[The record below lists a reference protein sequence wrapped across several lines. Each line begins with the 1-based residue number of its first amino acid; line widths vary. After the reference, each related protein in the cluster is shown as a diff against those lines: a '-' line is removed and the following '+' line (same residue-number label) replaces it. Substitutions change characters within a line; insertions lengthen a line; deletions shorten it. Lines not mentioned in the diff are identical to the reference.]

1 MLDNKMVKL
10 YLKKGIVNRMTATDE
25 TYLWRE
31 KIEEKLKRDQD
42 LLTFVSDSLKR
53 SDQLTKGMVSILSSL
68 EGRLEHL
75 ENSVIPMHDST
86 QNLLQLKGTT
96 QKTLFYLDE
105 AISHYQAVR
114 DTDKVIIQR
123 PTGRLSDYLACVH
136 RLKKAEQYF
145 QQEDPDGP
153 ELNMLRGRLESAK
166 SQLES
171 EFQVLLGRYSKPV
184 QTVRIL
190 DVLDKKSLNGSA
202 GGVEEVQ
209 LIPQTRLQDIISI
222 STWLIGEYAALTAK
236 RRVSASKFKTRSLE
250 RNPSHH
256 SLGKL
261 EPSSFF
267 TNKSYCSK
275 LKTQSLGRKPS
286 IENKPSMDSL
296 GKLKANSLFTKMIG
310 LKSFGNFKRQSLDR
324 KPSLDKNPSL
334 DSLGKLESSSSFTKV
349 STTKPCSRLNIPDI
363 RQPSLEFIP
372 FLPRD
377 STSHTFPSCKP
388 KPPASTSYILPYFRP
403 KPSSAFDLK
412 AHYAMVRSNLLDCS
426 MKGLKDHKSRNLL
439 CPVLQSR
446 RLDSAV
452 KKNKNRKK
460 ILHLQSGRDSI
471 LHIEIETYMACIT
484 AFLSLAKSEYTMVS
498 KVFPLNC
505 SNTFETLI
513 QVALNQLIQNGEN
526 IVSSVRRAC
535 SRHDYTALVA
545 MLPVL
550 GRLLEE
556 DKEFNTLLKCTTSGT
571 LAKFSKLVTSM
582 KTLAAR
588 ALADFSAHVKSNP
601 DRESMSK
608 DGTVHEFN
616 SNTILFLQQL
626 LSFADAV
633 RSILYPH
640 DVDSDTVTMEVSS
653 SVQVD
658 VQHDTDADESE
669 EQPSDSQESKGNDN
683 QRALSPYVC
692 KVLEHLQYNLQS
704 KAKVYEDHALGA
716 IFLLNNYNY
725 ILKSMK
731 KSSLFEV
738 VKTSGRDPEV
748 EYGELIEQQKQV
760 YQHSWLKVTE
770 CLTEKNLPTFKP
782 GDKLKEKDCQV
793 IKDKFKS
800 FNEGLEEL
808 CKAQKAWAIPDRE
821 QRQAICQ
828 AQREMVSKAYTAFLL
843 RGVLAYHRAYYWRL
857 LLNSESTPIP

>member
-1 MLDNKMVKL
+1 
-10 YLKKGIVNRMTATDE
+10 
-25 TYLWRE
+25 
-31 KIEEKLKRDQD
+31 
-42 LLTFVSDSLKR
+42 
-53 SDQLTKGMVSILSSL
+53 
-68 EGRLEHL
+68 
-75 ENSVIPMHDST
+75 
-86 QNLLQLKGTT
+86 
-96 QKTLFYLDE
+96 
-105 AISHYQAVR
+105 
-114 DTDKVIIQR
+114 
-123 PTGRLSDYLACVH
+123 
-136 RLKKAEQYF
+136 
-145 QQEDPDGP
+145 
-153 ELNMLRGRLESAK
+153 
-166 SQLES
+166 
-171 EFQVLLGRYSKPV
+171 
-184 QTVRIL
+184 
-190 DVLDKKSLNGSA
+190 
-202 GGVEEVQ
+202 
-209 LIPQTRLQDIISI
+209 
-222 STWLIGEYAALTAK
+222 
-236 RRVSASKFKTRSLE
+236 
-250 RNPSHH
+250 
-256 SLGKL
+256 
-261 EPSSFF
+261 
-267 TNKSYCSK
+267 
-275 LKTQSLGRKPS
+275 
-286 IENKPSMDSL
+286 MDSL
-296 GKLKANSLFTKMIG
+296 GKLKANSLFTKMLG
-310 LKSFGNFKRQSLDR
+310 LKSIGKFKTQSLDR
-324 KPSLDKNPSL
+324 KPSLDKNSSL

-349 STTKPCSRLNIPDI
+349 STSKPCSRLNIPDI
-363 RQPSLEFIP
+363 RQPSLESIP

-388 KPPASTSYILPYFRP
+388 NPPASTSYILPYFRP
-403 KPSSAFDLK
+403 KPSPVFDPK
-412 AHYAMVRSNLLDCS
+412 AHYAKVRSNQLDCS

-439 CPVLQSR
+439 CPVLQSKR
-446 RLDSAV
+446 VDSAV
-452 KKNKNRKK
+452 KKNKKT
-460 ILHLQSGRDSI
+460 GRDSI
-471 LHIEIETYMACIT
+471 LDIEIETYMACIT

-535 SRHDYTALVA
+535 SHHDYTALVA

-571 LAKFSKLVTSM
+571 LAKLSKLITSM
-582 KTLAAR
+582 KTLAVR
-588 ALADFSAHVKSNP
+588 ALKDFSAQVKSNP

-658 VQHDTDADESE
+658 IQHDTDADESE

-748 EYGELIEQQKQV
+748 EYGELIEQQKRA

-770 CLTEKNLPTFKP
+770 CLTENNLPTFKP

-808 CKAQKAWAIPDRE
+808 YKAQKAWAIPDRE

-843 RGVLAYHRAYYWRL
+843 RCDHADFSKHPERYHKYSPAQVEEMIVRL
-857 LLNSESTPIP
+857 FDISA

>member
-1 MLDNKMVKL
+1 
-10 YLKKGIVNRMTATDE
+10 MTARDE
-25 TYLWRE
+25 PYLWRE

-53 SDQLTKGMVSILSSL
+53 SEQLTKGMVSLLSSL

-86 QNLLQLKGTT
+86 QNLLQLKGTM
-96 QKTLFYLDE
+96 QKTLFYLDD

-114 DTDKVIIQR
+114 DTDKVIIQG

-136 RLKKAEQYF
+136 RLKKAEAYF

-184 QTVRIL
+184 QTVKIL
-190 DVLDKKSLNGSA
+190 DVLAKKSLNGSA

-222 STWLIGEYAALTAK
+222 STWLIGEDAALTAK

-267 TNKSYCSK
+267 TKKSYCSK

-296 GKLKANSLFTKMIG
+296 GKLKANSLFTKMLG
-310 LKSFGNFKRQSLDR
+310 LKSFGKFKTQSLDR

-349 STTKPCSRLNIPDI
+349 STSKPCSRLNIPDI
-363 RQPSLEFIP
+363 RQPSLESIP

-388 KPPASTSYILPYFRP
+388 NPPASTSYILPYFRP
-403 KPSSAFDLK
+403 KPSPVFDPK
-412 AHYAMVRSNLLDCS
+412 AHYAKVRSNQLDCS

-439 CPVLQSR
+439 CPVLQSKR
-446 RLDSAV
+446 VDSAV
-452 KKNKNRKK
+452 KKNKKT
-460 ILHLQSGRDSI
+460 GRDSI
-471 LHIEIETYMACIT
+471 LDIEIETYMACIT

-535 SRHDYTALVA
+535 SHHDYTALVA

-556 DKEFNTLLKCTTSGT
+556 DKEFNTLLK
-571 LAKFSKLVTSM
+571 
-582 KTLAAR
+582 
-588 ALADFSAHVKSNP
+588 
-601 DRESMSK
+601 
-608 DGTVHEFN
+608 
-616 SNTILFLQQL
+616 TILFLQQL

-658 VQHDTDADESE
+658 IQHDTDADESE

-748 EYGELIEQQKQV
+748 EYGELIEQQKRA

-770 CLTEKNLPTFKP
+770 CLTENNLPNFKP
-782 GDKLKEKDCQV
+782 GDKLKEKDCQL

-808 CKAQKAWAIPDRE
+808 YKAQKAWAIPDRE

-843 RGVLAYHRAYYWRL
+843 RCDHADFSKHPERYHKYSPAQVEEMIF
-857 LLNSESTPIP
+857 SVTD

>member
-1 MLDNKMVKL
+1 MA
-10 YLKKGIVNRMTATDE
+10 ATDE
-25 TYLWRE
+25 TYLRRE

-96 QKTLFYLDE
+96 QKTLFYLDD

-114 DTDKVIIQR
+114 DTDKVIIQG

-136 RLKKAEQYF
+136 RLKKAEEYF

-209 LIPQTRLQDIISI
+209 LIPQSRLQDIISI
-222 STWLIGEYAALTAK
+222 STWLIGEDAALTAK

-286 IENKPSMDSL
+286 IEIKPSMDSL

-310 LKSFGNFKRQSLDR
+310 LNSFGKFKTQSLDR

-349 STTKPCSRLNIPDI
+349 STSKPCSRRNIPDI
-363 RQPSLEFIP
+363 RQPSLESIP

-412 AHYAMVRSNLLDCS
+412 AHYAMVRSNQLDCS

-439 CPVLQSR
+439 YPVLQSR
-446 RLDSAV
+446 RVDSAV
-452 KKNKNRKK
+452 KKNKKT
-460 ILHLQSGRDSI
+460 GRDSI

-505 SNTFETLI
+505 SNTFEALI
-513 QVALNQLIQNGEN
+513 QVALNQLILNGEN

-550 GRLLEE
+550 VRLLEE

-571 LAKFSKLVTSM
+571 LAKLSKLVTSM

-588 ALADFSAHVKSNP
+588 ALKDFSAHVKSNP
-601 DRESMSK
+601 DRESMPK

-616 SNTILFLQQL
+616 SNTILFLEQL

-808 CKAQKAWAIPDRE
+808 YKAQKAWAIPDRE

-843 RGVLAYHRAYYWRL
+843 RGVNHDFSKHPERYHKYSPAQVEEMIERL
-857 LLNSESTPIP
+857 FDISA

>member
-1 MLDNKMVKL
+1 
-10 YLKKGIVNRMTATDE
+10 MTARDE
-25 TYLWRE
+25 PYLWRE

-53 SDQLTKGMVSILSSL
+53 SEQLTKGMVSLLSSL

-86 QNLLQLKGTT
+86 QNLLQLKGTM
-96 QKTLFYLDE
+96 QKTLFYLDD

-114 DTDKVIIQR
+114 DTDKVIIQG

-136 RLKKAEQYF
+136 RLKKAEAYF

-184 QTVRIL
+184 QTVKIL
-190 DVLDKKSLNGSA
+190 DVLAKKSLNGSA

-222 STWLIGEYAALTAK
+222 STWLIGEDAALTAK

-267 TNKSYCSK
+267 TKKSYCSK

-296 GKLKANSLFTKMIG
+296 GKLKANSLFTKMLG
-310 LKSFGNFKRQSLDR
+310 LKSFGKFKTQSLDR

-349 STTKPCSRLNIPDI
+349 STSKPCSRLNIPDI
-363 RQPSLEFIP
+363 RQPSLESIP

-388 KPPASTSYILPYFRP
+388 NPPASTSYILPYFRP
-403 KPSSAFDLK
+403 KPSPVFDPK
-412 AHYAMVRSNLLDCS
+412 AHYAKVRSNQLDCS

-439 CPVLQSR
+439 CPVLQSKR
-446 RLDSAV
+446 VDSAV
-452 KKNKNRKK
+452 KKNKKT
-460 ILHLQSGRDSI
+460 GRDSI
-471 LHIEIETYMACIT
+471 LDIEIETYMACIT

-535 SRHDYTALVA
+535 SHHDYTALVA

-571 LAKFSKLVTSM
+571 LAKLSKLITSM
-582 KTLAAR
+582 KTLAVR
-588 ALADFSAHVKSNP
+588 ALKDFSAQVKSNP

-658 VQHDTDADESE
+658 IQHDTDADESE

-731 KSSLFEV
+731 N
-738 VKTSGRDPEV
+738 
-748 EYGELIEQQKQV
+748 
-760 YQHSWLKVTE
+760 WLKVTE
-770 CLTEKNLPTFKP
+770 CLTENNLPNFKP
-782 GDKLKEKDCQV
+782 GDKLKEKDCQL

-808 CKAQKAWAIPDRE
+808 YKAQKAWAIPDRE

-843 RGVLAYHRAYYWRL
+843 RCDHADFSKHPERYHKYSPAQVEEMIF
-857 LLNSESTPIP
+857 SVTD

>member
-1 MLDNKMVKL
+1 
-10 YLKKGIVNRMTATDE
+10 MTAIEE

-31 KIEEKLKRDQD
+31 KIEEKLKQDQD

-53 SDQLTKGMVSILSSL
+53 SDQLTKGVVSILSSF

-86 QNLLQLKGTT
+86 QNLLQLKGTM
-96 QKTLFYLDE
+96 QKTLFYLDD

-114 DTDKVIIQR
+114 DTDKVIIQG

-136 RLKKAEQYF
+136 RLKKAEEYF

-184 QTVRIL
+184 QTVKIL
-190 DVLDKKSLNGSA
+190 DVLAKKSLNGSA

-222 STWLIGEYAALTAK
+222 STWLIGEDAALTAK
-236 RRVSASKFKTRSLE
+236 RRVSARKFKTQSLD
-250 RNPSHH
+250 RNPSYH

-261 EPSSFF
+261 EPSNLF
-267 TNKSYCSK
+267 TKKSYCSK

-286 IENKPSMDSL
+286 LENKPSTDSL
-296 GKLKANSLFTKMIG
+296 VKLKANSLFTKMLG
-310 LKSFGNFKRQSLDR
+310 LKSFGQFKTQSLDR

-334 DSLGKLESSSSFTKV
+334 DSLGKLESRSSFTKV
-349 STTKPCSRLNIPDI
+349 STSKPCSRLKIPDI
-363 RQPSLEFIP
+363 RHPSLESIP
-372 FLPRD
+372 FLSRD
-377 STSHTFPSCKP
+377 STSHTFPSFKP

-412 AHYAMVRSNLLDCS
+412 AHYAKVRSNQLDCS

-439 CPVLQSR
+439 CPVLQSKR
-446 RLDSAV
+446 VDSVV
-452 KKNKNRKK
+452 KKNKKT
-460 ILHLQSGRDSI
+460 GRDSI
-471 LHIEIETYMACIT
+471 LDIDIETYMACIT
-484 AFLSLAKSEYTMVS
+484 GFLSLAKSEYTMVS

-513 QVALNQLIQNGEN
+513 QVALNQLIHSGEN

-550 GRLLEE
+550 GRFLEE
-556 DKEFNTLLKCTTSGT
+556 DKEFNTLLKCTTSVT
-571 LAKFSKLVTSM
+571 LAKLSKLVTSM

-588 ALADFSAHVKSNP
+588 ALKDFSAHVKSNP

-633 RSILYPH
+633 QSILYPH

-658 VQHDTDADESE
+658 VQHDTDAAESE
-669 EQPSDSQESKGNDN
+669 EQPSDCQESKGNDS

-704 KAKVYEDHALGA
+704 KAKVYEDHALRA

-731 KSSLFEV
+731 N
-738 VKTSGRDPEV
+738 
-748 EYGELIEQQKQV
+748 
-760 YQHSWLKVTE
+760 WLKVTE

-782 GDKLKEKDCQV
+782 GDKLKEKDCHV

-808 CKAQKAWAIPDRE
+808 YKAQKAWAIPDRE

-843 RGVLAYHRAYYWRL
+843 RCDNADFSKHPERYHKYSPAQVEEMIVRL
-857 LLNSESTPIP
+857 FDISA

>member
-1 MLDNKMVKL
+1 
-10 YLKKGIVNRMTATDE
+10 MTARDE

-53 SDQLTKGMVSILSSL
+53 SEQLTKGMVSILSSL

-86 QNLLQLKGTT
+86 QNLLQLKGTM
-96 QKTLFYLDE
+96 QKTLFYLDD

-114 DTDKVIIQR
+114 DTDKVIIQG

-136 RLKKAEQYF
+136 RLKKAEAYF

-153 ELNMLRGRLESAK
+153 ELNMLRGRLEGAK

-184 QTVRIL
+184 QTVKIL
-190 DVLDKKSLNGSA
+190 DVLAKKSLNGSA

-222 STWLIGEYAALTAK
+222 STWLIGEDAALTAK

-267 TNKSYCSK
+267 TKKSYCSK

-286 IENKPSMDSL
+286 IENKSSMDSL
-296 GKLKANSLFTKMIG
+296 GKLKANSLFTKMLG
-310 LKSFGNFKRQSLDR
+310 LKSIGKFKTQSLDR
-324 KPSLDKNPSL
+324 KPSLDKNSSL

-349 STTKPCSRLNIPDI
+349 STSKPCSRLNIPDI
-363 RQPSLEFIP
+363 RQPSLESIP

-388 KPPASTSYILPYFRP
+388 NPPASTSYILPYFRP
-403 KPSSAFDLK
+403 KPSPVFDPK
-412 AHYAMVRSNLLDCS
+412 AHYAKVRSNQLDCS

-439 CPVLQSR
+439 CPVLQSKR
-446 RLDSAV
+446 VDSAV
-452 KKNKNRKK
+452 KKNKKT
-460 ILHLQSGRDSI
+460 GRDSI
-471 LHIEIETYMACIT
+471 LDIEIETYMACIT

-535 SRHDYTALVA
+535 SHHDYTALVA

-571 LAKFSKLVTSM
+571 LAKLSKLITSM
-582 KTLAAR
+582 KTLAVR
-588 ALADFSAHVKSNP
+588 ALKDFSAQVKSNP

-658 VQHDTDADESE
+658 IQHDT
-669 EQPSDSQESKGNDN
+669 G
-683 QRALSPYVC
+683 

-748 EYGELIEQQKQV
+748 EYGELIEQQKRA

-770 CLTEKNLPTFKP
+770 CLTENNLPTFKP

-808 CKAQKAWAIPDRE
+808 YKAQKAWAIPDRE

-843 RGVLAYHRAYYWRL
+843 RCDHADFSKHPERYHKYSPAQVEEMIVRL
-857 LLNSESTPIP
+857 FDISA

>member
-1 MLDNKMVKL
+1 
-10 YLKKGIVNRMTATDE
+10 MTAKDE

-75 ENSVIPMHDST
+75 ENSVIPMHNST

-96 QKTLFYLDE
+96 QKTLFYLDD

-114 DTDKVIIQR
+114 DTDKVIIQG

-136 RLKKAEQYF
+136 RLKKAEEYF

-222 STWLIGEYAALTAK
+222 STWLIGEDAALTAK

-256 SLGKL
+256 SQGKL

-310 LKSFGNFKRQSLDR
+310 LKSFGKFKTLSLDR
-324 KPSLDKNPSL
+324 KPSLDKNSSL

-349 STTKPCSRLNIPDI
+349 STSKPYSRLNIPDI
-363 RQPSLEFIP
+363 RQPSLESIP

-412 AHYAMVRSNLLDCS
+412 AHYAMVRSNQLDCS

-446 RLDSAV
+446 RVDSAV
-452 KKNKNRKK
+452 KKNKKT
-460 ILHLQSGRDSI
+460 GRDSI

-556 DKEFNTLLKCTTSGT
+556 DKEFNMLLKCTTSGT

-588 ALADFSAHVKSNP
+588 ALTDFSAHVKNNP

-669 EQPSDSQESKGNDN
+669 EQPSDSQESKGNDD

-725 ILKSMK
+725 ILKSIK
-731 KSSLFEV
+731 N
-738 VKTSGRDPEV
+738 
-748 EYGELIEQQKQV
+748 
-760 YQHSWLKVTE
+760 WLKVTE

-808 CKAQKAWAIPDRE
+808 YKAQKAWAIPDRE

-828 AQREMVSKAYTAFLL
+828 AQREMVSKAYIAFLL
-843 RGVLAYHRAYYWRL
+843 RCDHDFSKHPERYHKYSPAQVEEMIERL
-857 LLNSESTPIP
+857 FDISA

>member
-1 MLDNKMVKL
+1 
-10 YLKKGIVNRMTATDE
+10 
-25 TYLWRE
+25 
-31 KIEEKLKRDQD
+31 
-42 LLTFVSDSLKR
+42 
-53 SDQLTKGMVSILSSL
+53 MVSILSSL

-75 ENSVIPMHDST
+75 ENSVIPMHNST

-96 QKTLFYLDE
+96 QKTLFYLDD

-114 DTDKVIIQR
+114 DTDKVIIQG

-136 RLKKAEQYF
+136 RLKKAEEYF

-222 STWLIGEYAALTAK
+222 STWLIGEDAALTAK

-256 SLGKL
+256 SQGKL

-310 LKSFGNFKRQSLDR
+310 LKSFGKFKTLSLDR
-324 KPSLDKNPSL
+324 KPSLDKNSSL

-349 STTKPCSRLNIPDI
+349 STSKPYSRLNIPDI
-363 RQPSLEFIP
+363 RQPSLESIP

-412 AHYAMVRSNLLDCS
+412 AHYAMVRSNQLDCS

-446 RLDSAV
+446 RVDSAV
-452 KKNKNRKK
+452 KKNKKT
-460 ILHLQSGRDSI
+460 GRDSI

-556 DKEFNTLLKCTTSGT
+556 DKEFNMLLKCTTSGT

-588 ALADFSAHVKSNP
+588 ALTDFSAHVKNNP

-658 VQHDTDADESE
+658 VQHDT
-669 EQPSDSQESKGNDN
+669 G
-683 QRALSPYVC
+683 

-725 ILKSMK
+725 ILKSIK

-808 CKAQKAWAIPDRE
+808 YKAQKAWAIPDRE

-828 AQREMVSKAYTAFLL
+828 AQREMVSKAYIAFLL
-843 RGVLAYHRAYYWRL
+843 RCDHDFSKHPERYHKYSPAQVEEMIERL
-857 LLNSESTPIP
+857 FDISA

>member
-96 QKTLFYLDE
+96 QKTLFYLDD

-114 DTDKVIIQR
+114 DTDKVIIQ
-123 PTGRLSDYLACVH
+123 G
-136 RLKKAEQYF
+136 
-145 QQEDPDGP
+145 
-153 ELNMLRGRLESAK
+153 
-166 SQLES
+166 
-171 EFQVLLGRYSKPV
+171 
-184 QTVRIL
+184 
-190 DVLDKKSLNGSA
+190 
-202 GGVEEVQ
+202 
-209 LIPQTRLQDIISI
+209 
-222 STWLIGEYAALTAK
+222 
-236 RRVSASKFKTRSLE
+236 
-250 RNPSHH
+250 NPSHH

-334 DSLGKLESSSSFTKV
+334 DSLGKLESSSSFTK
-349 STTKPCSRLNIPDI
+349 RLH
-363 RQPSLEFIP
+363 
-372 FLPRD
+372 LPYLPILQ
-377 STSHTFPSCKP
+377 TQA
-388 KPPASTSYILPYFRP
+388 PASTSYILPYFRP
-403 KPSSAFDLK
+403 KPRGSAFDLK
-412 AHYAMVRSNLLDCS
+412 AHYAMVRSNQLDCS

-452 KKNKNRKK
+452 KKNKKT
-460 ILHLQSGRDSI
+460 GRDSI

-843 RGVLAYHRAYYWRL
+843 RCDHEFSKHPERYHKYSPAQVEEMIERL
-857 LLNSESTPIP
+857 FDISA

>member
-1 MLDNKMVKL
+1 
-10 YLKKGIVNRMTATDE
+10 MTATDE

-68 EGRLEHL
+68 ECRLEHL
-75 ENSVIPMHDST
+75 ENSVIPMHDNT

-96 QKTLFYLDE
+96 QKTLFYLDD

-114 DTDKVIIQR
+114 DTDKVIIQG
-123 PTGRLSDYLACVH
+123 PTGRLPDYLACVH
-136 RLKKAEQYF
+136 RLKKAEEYF

-222 STWLIGEYAALTAK
+222 STWLIGEDAVLTAK

-296 GKLKANSLFTKMIG
+296 GKPKANSLFTKMIG
-310 LKSFGNFKRQSLDR
+310 LKSFGNFKTQYLDR
-324 KPSLDKNPSL
+324 KPSL

-349 STTKPCSRLNIPDI
+349 STSKPCSRLNIPDI

-412 AHYAMVRSNLLDCS
+412 AHYAMVRSNQLDCS

-446 RLDSAV
+446 RVDSAV
-452 KKNKNRKK
+452 KKNKKT
-460 ILHLQSGRDSI
+460 GRDSI
-471 LHIEIETYMACIT
+471 LHIEIETYLACIT

-550 GRLLEE
+550 GRFLEE
-556 DKEFNTLLKCTTSGT
+556 DKEFNTLL
-571 LAKFSKLVTSM
+571 
-582 KTLAAR
+582 
-588 ALADFSAHVKSNP
+588 KSNP

-725 ILKSMK
+725 ILKTMK

-748 EYGELIEQQKQV
+748 EYGELIEQQKQG

-843 RGVLAYHRAYYWRL
+843 RCDHDFSKHPERYHKYSPAQVEEMIERL
-857 LLNSESTPIP
+857 FDISA

>member
-1 MLDNKMVKL
+1 
-10 YLKKGIVNRMTATDE
+10 MTAKDE

-75 ENSVIPMHDST
+75 ENSVIPMHNST

-96 QKTLFYLDE
+96 QKTLFYLDD

-114 DTDKVIIQR
+114 DTDKVIIQG

-136 RLKKAEQYF
+136 RLKKAEEYF

-222 STWLIGEYAALTAK
+222 STWLIGEDAALTAK

-256 SLGKL
+256 SQGKL

-310 LKSFGNFKRQSLDR
+310 LKSFGKFKTLSLDR
-324 KPSLDKNPSL
+324 KPSLDKNSSL

-349 STTKPCSRLNIPDI
+349 STSKPYSRLNIPDI
-363 RQPSLEFIP
+363 RQPSLESIP

-412 AHYAMVRSNLLDCS
+412 AHYAMVRSNQLDCS

-446 RLDSAV
+446 RVDSAV
-452 KKNKNRKK
+452 KKNKKT
-460 ILHLQSGRDSI
+460 GRDSI

-556 DKEFNTLLKCTTSGT
+556 DKEFNMLLKCTTSGT

-588 ALADFSAHVKSNP
+588 ALTDFSAHVKNNP

-669 EQPSDSQESKGNDN
+669 EQPSDSQESKGNDD

-725 ILKSMK
+725 ILKSIK
-731 KSSLFEV
+731 N
-738 VKTSGRDPEV
+738 
-748 EYGELIEQQKQV
+748 
-760 YQHSWLKVTE
+760 WLKVTE

-808 CKAQKAWAIPDRE
+808 YKAQKAWAIPDRE

-828 AQREMVSKAYTAFLL
+828 AQREMVSKAYIAFLL
-843 RGVLAYHRAYYWRL
+843 RGVMAYHRAYYWRL

>member
-1 MLDNKMVKL
+1 
-10 YLKKGIVNRMTATDE
+10 MTAKDE

-75 ENSVIPMHDST
+75 ENSVIPMHNST

-96 QKTLFYLDE
+96 QKTLFYLDD

-114 DTDKVIIQR
+114 DTDKVIIQG

-136 RLKKAEQYF
+136 RLKKAEEYF

-222 STWLIGEYAALTAK
+222 STWLIGEDAALTAK

-256 SLGKL
+256 SQGKL

-310 LKSFGNFKRQSLDR
+310 LKSFGKFKTLSLDR
-324 KPSLDKNPSL
+324 KPSLDKNSSL

-349 STTKPCSRLNIPDI
+349 STSKPYSRLNIPDI
-363 RQPSLEFIP
+363 RQPSLESIP

-412 AHYAMVRSNLLDCS
+412 AHYAMVRSNQLDCS

-446 RLDSAV
+446 RVDSAV
-452 KKNKNRKK
+452 KKNKKT
-460 ILHLQSGRDSI
+460 GRDSI

-556 DKEFNTLLKCTTSGT
+556 DKEFNMLLKCTTSGT

-588 ALADFSAHVKSNP
+588 ALTDFSAHVKNNP

-669 EQPSDSQESKGNDN
+669 EQPSDSQESKGNDD

-725 ILKSMK
+725 ILKSIK
-731 KSSLFEV
+731 N
-738 VKTSGRDPEV
+738 
-748 EYGELIEQQKQV
+748 
-760 YQHSWLKVTE
+760 WLKVTE

-782 GDKLKEKDCQV
+782 GDKLKEKDCQ
-793 IKDKFKS
+793 S

-808 CKAQKAWAIPDRE
+808 YKAQKAWAIPDRE

-828 AQREMVSKAYTAFLL
+828 AQREMVSKAYIAFLL
-843 RGVLAYHRAYYWRL
+843 RCDHDFSKHPERYHKYSPAQVEEMIERL
-857 LLNSESTPIP
+857 FDISA

>member
-1 MLDNKMVKL
+1 
-10 YLKKGIVNRMTATDE
+10 MTARDE
-25 TYLWRE
+25 PYLWRE

-53 SDQLTKGMVSILSSL
+53 SEQLTKGMVSLLSSL

-86 QNLLQLKGTT
+86 QNLLQLKGTM
-96 QKTLFYLDE
+96 QKTLFYLDD

-114 DTDKVIIQR
+114 DTDKVIIQG

-136 RLKKAEQYF
+136 RLKKAEAYF

-184 QTVRIL
+184 QTVKIL
-190 DVLDKKSLNGSA
+190 DVLAKKSLNGSA

-222 STWLIGEYAALTAK
+222 STWLIGEDAALTAK

-267 TNKSYCSK
+267 TKKSYCSK

-296 GKLKANSLFTKMIG
+296 GKLKANSLFTKMLG
-310 LKSFGNFKRQSLDR
+310 LKSFGKFKTQSLDR

-349 STTKPCSRLNIPDI
+349 STSKPCSRLNIPDI
-363 RQPSLEFIP
+363 RQPSLESIP

-388 KPPASTSYILPYFRP
+388 NPPASTSYILPYFRP
-403 KPSSAFDLK
+403 KPSPVFDPK
-412 AHYAMVRSNLLDCS
+412 AHYAKVRSNQLDCS

-439 CPVLQSR
+439 CPVLQSKR
-446 RLDSAV
+446 VDSAV
-452 KKNKNRKK
+452 KKNKKT
-460 ILHLQSGRDSI
+460 GRDSI
-471 LHIEIETYMACIT
+471 LDIEIETYMACIT

-535 SRHDYTALVA
+535 SHHDYTALVA

-556 DKEFNTLLKCTTSGT
+556 DKEFNTLL
-571 LAKFSKLVTSM
+571 
-582 KTLAAR
+582 
-588 ALADFSAHVKSNP
+588 KSNP

-658 VQHDTDADESE
+658 IQHDTDADESE

-748 EYGELIEQQKQV
+748 EYGELIEQQKRA

-770 CLTEKNLPTFKP
+770 CLTENNLPNFKP
-782 GDKLKEKDCQV
+782 GDKLKEKDCQL

-808 CKAQKAWAIPDRE
+808 YKAQKAWAIPDRE

-843 RGVLAYHRAYYWRL
+843 RCDHADFSKHPERYHKYSPAQVEEMIF
-857 LLNSESTPIP
+857 SVTD

>member
-1 MLDNKMVKL
+1 
-10 YLKKGIVNRMTATDE
+10 MTARDE
-25 TYLWRE
+25 PYLWRE

-53 SDQLTKGMVSILSSL
+53 SEQLTKGMVSLLSSL

-86 QNLLQLKGTT
+86 QNLLQLKGTM
-96 QKTLFYLDE
+96 QKTLFYLDD

-114 DTDKVIIQR
+114 DTDKVIIQG

-136 RLKKAEQYF
+136 RLKKAEAYF

-184 QTVRIL
+184 QTVKIL
-190 DVLDKKSLNGSA
+190 DVLAKKSLNGSA

-222 STWLIGEYAALTAK
+222 STWLIGEDAALTAK

-267 TNKSYCSK
+267 TKKSYCSK

-296 GKLKANSLFTKMIG
+296 GKLKANSLFTKMLG
-310 LKSFGNFKRQSLDR
+310 LKSFGKFKTQSLDR

-349 STTKPCSRLNIPDI
+349 STSKPCSRLNIPDI
-363 RQPSLEFIP
+363 RQPSLESIP

-388 KPPASTSYILPYFRP
+388 NPPASTSYILPYFRP
-403 KPSSAFDLK
+403 KPSPVFDPK
-412 AHYAMVRSNLLDCS
+412 AHYAKVRSNQLDCS

-439 CPVLQSR
+439 CPVLQSKR
-446 RLDSAV
+446 VDSAV
-452 KKNKNRKK
+452 KKNKKT
-460 ILHLQSGRDSI
+460 GRDSI
-471 LHIEIETYMACIT
+471 LDIEIETYMACIT

-535 SRHDYTALVA
+535 SHHDYTALVA

-571 LAKFSKLVTSM
+571 LAKLSKLITSM
-582 KTLAAR
+582 KTLAVR
-588 ALADFSAHVKSNP
+588 ALKDFSAQVKSNP

-658 VQHDTDADESE
+658 IQHDT
-669 EQPSDSQESKGNDN
+669 G
-683 QRALSPYVC
+683 

-748 EYGELIEQQKQV
+748 EYGELIEQQKRA

-770 CLTEKNLPTFKP
+770 CLTENNLPNFKP
-782 GDKLKEKDCQV
+782 GDKLKEKDCQL

-808 CKAQKAWAIPDRE
+808 YKAQKAWAIPDRE

-843 RGVLAYHRAYYWRL
+843 RCDHADFSKHPERYHKYSPAQVEEMIF
-857 LLNSESTPIP
+857 SVTD

>member
-1 MLDNKMVKL
+1 
-10 YLKKGIVNRMTATDE
+10 MTATEE
-25 TYLWRE
+25 TSLWRG
-31 KIEEKLKRDQD
+31 KLEEKLKQDQD

-53 SDQLTKGMVSILSSL
+53 SDQLTKGMVSILSSF

-86 QNLLQLKGTT
+86 QNLLQLKGTM
-96 QKTLFYLDE
+96 QKTLFYLDD

-114 DTDKVIIQR
+114 DTDKVIIQG
-123 PTGRLSDYLACVH
+123 PAGRLSDYLACVH
-136 RLKKAEQYF
+136 RLKKAEEYF

-171 EFQVLLGRYSKPV
+171 EFQVLLGLYSKPV
-184 QTVRIL
+184 QTVKIL
-190 DVLDKKSLNGSA
+190 DVLAKKSLNGSA
-202 GGVEEVQ
+202 GGVEEVE

-222 STWLIGEYAALTAK
+222 STWLIGEDAALTAK
-236 RRVSASKFKTRSLE
+236 RRVSASKYKTQSLE

-267 TNKSYCSK
+267 TKKSYCSK

-286 IENKPSMDSL
+286 LEKKTSTDSL
-296 GKLKANSLFTKMIG
+296 GKLKANSLFTKMLG
-310 LKSFGNFKRQSLDR
+310 LKSFGKFKTQSLDR

-349 STTKPCSRLNIPDI
+349 STSKPCSTLKIPDI
-363 RQPSLEFIP
+363 RHPSLESIP
-372 FLPRD
+372 FLSRD
-377 STSHTFPSCKP
+377 FTSHTFPSYKP
-388 KPPASTSYILPYFRP
+388 KPPASTTYILPYFRP
-403 KPSSAFDLK
+403 KPISAFDIK
-412 AHYAMVRSNLLDCS
+412 AHYAKVRSNQLDCS

-439 CPVLQSR
+439 YPVLQSKHIYS
-446 RLDSAV
+446 DI
-452 KKNKNRKK
+452 KKNKKT
-460 ILHLQSGRDSI
+460 GRDSI
-471 LHIEIETYMACIT
+471 LNIEVETYIACIT

-505 SNTFETLI
+505 TNTFETLI
-513 QVALNQLIQNGEN
+513 QVALNQLIQSGEN

-535 SRHDYTALVA
+535 SRHDYTALVV

-550 GRLLEE
+550 GSLLEE

-571 LAKFSKLVTSM
+571 LAKVSKLITSM

-588 ALADFSAHVKSNP
+588 ALGDFSAHVKSNP

-669 EQPSDSQESKGNDN
+669 EQPSDSQESKGNDS

-692 KVLEHLQYNLQS
+692 KVLEHLQDNLQS

-731 KSSLFEV
+731 N
-738 VKTSGRDPEV
+738 
-748 EYGELIEQQKQV
+748 
-760 YQHSWLKVTE
+760 WLKVTE
-770 CLTEKNLPTFKP
+770 CLTENHLPTFKP
-782 GDKLKEKDCQV
+782 GDKLKEKDCQM
-793 IKDKFKS
+793 IKDMFKS

-808 CKAQKAWAIPDRE
+808 YKAQKAWAIPDRE

-828 AQREMVSKAYTAFLL
+828 AQREMVSKAYTSFLL
-843 RGVLAYHRAYYWRL
+843 RCDNADFSKHPERYHKYSPAQVEEMIVRL
-857 LLNSESTPIP
+857 FDISA

>member
-1 MLDNKMVKL
+1 
-10 YLKKGIVNRMTATDE
+10 MTATDE

-53 SDQLTKGMVSILSSL
+53 SDQLTEGMVSILSSL

-96 QKTLFYLDE
+96 QKTLFYLDD

-114 DTDKVIIQR
+114 DTDKVIIQG

-136 RLKKAEQYF
+136 RLKKAEEYF

-222 STWLIGEYAALTAK
+222 STWLIGEDADLTAK

-310 LKSFGNFKRQSLDR
+310 LKSFGKFKTLSLDR

-334 DSLGKLESSSSFTKV
+334 DSLGKLESSSSFTK
-349 STTKPCSRLNIPDI
+349 TTIFES
-363 RQPSLEFIP
+363 IP

-412 AHYAMVRSNLLDCS
+412 AHYAMVRSNQLDCS

-439 CPVLQSR
+439 YPVLQSR
-446 RLDSAV
+446 RVDSAV
-452 KKNKNRKK
+452 KKNKKT
-460 ILHLQSGRDSI
+460 GRDSI

-556 DKEFNTLLKCTTSGT
+556 DKEFNTLLKGGQVHNKRH

-588 ALADFSAHVKSNP
+588 ALMDFSAH
-601 DRESMSK
+601 RQ
-608 DGTVHEFN
+608 G
-616 SNTILFLQQL
+616 
-626 LSFADAV
+626 
-633 RSILYPH
+633 
-640 DVDSDTVTMEVSS
+640 
-653 SVQVD
+653 
-658 VQHDTDADESE
+658 
-669 EQPSDSQESKGNDN
+669 
-683 QRALSPYVC
+683 

-704 KAKVYEDHALGA
+704 KAKVYETTLRGHLPQQLQLHPQVNEEFRVVSEFVTAHRGGRLAMTGT
-716 IFLLNNYNY
+716 
-725 ILKSMK
+725 STCR
-731 KSSLFEV
+731 SSLFEV

-808 CKAQKAWAIPDRE
+808 YKAQKAWAIPDRE

-828 AQREMVSKAYTAFLL
+828 AQREMVSLGLHSLSAEGSHGISQSL
-843 RGVLAYHRAYYWRL
+843 
-857 LLNSESTPIP
+857 

>member
-1 MLDNKMVKL
+1 
-10 YLKKGIVNRMTATDE
+10 MTATDE

-96 QKTLFYLDE
+96 QKTLFYLDD

-114 DTDKVIIQR
+114 DTDKVIIQG

-136 RLKKAEQYF
+136 RLKKAEEYF

-222 STWLIGEYAALTAK
+222 STWLIGEDAALTAK

-261 EPSSFF
+261 EPSSLF

-310 LKSFGNFKRQSLDR
+310 LKSFGQFKTLSLDR

-334 DSLGKLESSSSFTKV
+334 DSLGKLESSCSFTKV
-349 STTKPCSRLNIPDI
+349 STSKLCSRLNIPDI
-363 RQPSLEFIP
+363 RQPSLESIP

-377 STSHTFPSCKP
+377 STSHTYPSCKP

-412 AHYAMVRSNLLDCS
+412 AHYAMVRSNQLDCS

-446 RLDSAV
+446 RVDSAV
-452 KKNKNRKK
+452 KKNKKT
-460 ILHLQSGRDSI
+460 GRDSI

-513 QVALNQLIQNGEN
+513 QVALNQLIRNGEN
-526 IVSSVRRAC
+526 IMSSVRRAC

-550 GRLLEE
+550 GRLMEE

-571 LAKFSKLVTSM
+571 LAKLSKLVTSM

-588 ALADFSAHVKSNP
+588 ALTDFSAHVKTNP

-782 GDKLKEKDCQV
+782 GDKVRLKEKDCQV

-808 CKAQKAWAIPDRE
+808 YKAQKAWAIPDRE

-828 AQREMVSKAYTAFLL
+828 AQREVVSKAYTAFLL
-843 RGVLAYHRAYYWRL
+843 RGVMAYHRAYYWRL
-857 LLNSESTPIP
+857 LLNSESTIP

>member
-1 MLDNKMVKL
+1 
-10 YLKKGIVNRMTATDE
+10 MTAKDE

-75 ENSVIPMHDST
+75 ENSVIPMHNST

-96 QKTLFYLDE
+96 QKTLFYLDD

-114 DTDKVIIQR
+114 DTDKVIIQG

-136 RLKKAEQYF
+136 RLKKAEEYF

-222 STWLIGEYAALTAK
+222 STWLIGEDAALTAK

-256 SLGKL
+256 SQGKL

-310 LKSFGNFKRQSLDR
+310 LKSFGKFKTLSLDR
-324 KPSLDKNPSL
+324 KPSLDKNSSL

-349 STTKPCSRLNIPDI
+349 STSKPYSRLNIPDI
-363 RQPSLEFIP
+363 RQPSLESIP

-412 AHYAMVRSNLLDCS
+412 AHYAMVRSNQLDCS

-446 RLDSAV
+446 RVDSAV
-452 KKNKNRKK
+452 KKNKKT
-460 ILHLQSGRDSI
+460 GRDSI

-556 DKEFNTLLKCTTSGT
+556 DKEFNMLLKCTTSGT

-588 ALADFSAHVKSNP
+588 ALTDFSAHVK
-601 DRESMSK
+601 
-608 DGTVHEFN
+608 
-616 SNTILFLQQL
+616 TILFLQQL

-669 EQPSDSQESKGNDN
+669 EQPSDSQESKGNDD

-725 ILKSMK
+725 ILKSIK

-808 CKAQKAWAIPDRE
+808 YKAQKAWAIPDRE

-828 AQREMVSKAYTAFLL
+828 AQREMVSKAYIAFLL
-843 RGVLAYHRAYYWRL
+843 RCDHDFSKHPERYHKYSPAQVEEMIERL
-857 LLNSESTPIP
+857 FDISA

>member
-1 MLDNKMVKL
+1 MNKKSVCQL
-10 YLKKGIVNRMTATDE
+10 PIRFLLK
-25 TYLWRE
+25 
-31 KIEEKLKRDQD
+31 DQD

-53 SDQLTKGMVSILSSL
+53 SDQLTKGMVSILSPL

-86 QNLLQLKGTT
+86 QNLLQLKRTM
-96 QKTLFYLDE
+96 QKTLFYLDDV
-105 AISHYQAVR
+105 IGHYQAVR
-114 DTDKVIIQR
+114 DTDKVIIQG

-136 RLKKAEQYF
+136 RLKKAEEYF

-184 QTVRIL
+184 QTVKIL
-190 DVLDKKSLNGSA
+190 DVLAKKSLNGSTD
-202 GGVEEVQ
+202 GVEEVQ

-222 STWLIGEYAALTAK
+222 STWLIGEDAALTAK
-236 RRVSASKFKTRSLE
+236 RRVSASKTRSLE

-261 EPSSFF
+261 EPFF
-267 TNKSYCSK
+267 TKKSYCSK

-296 GKLKANSLFTKMIG
+296 GKLKANSLFTKMLG
-310 LKSFGNFKRQSLDR
+310 LKSFGKLKTQSLDR

-349 STTKPCSRLNIPDI
+349 STLKPCSRLNIPDI
-363 RQPSLEFIP
+363 RQPSLESIP
-372 FLPRD
+372 FLSRD

-403 KPSSAFDLK
+403 KPSSAFDPK
-412 AHYAMVRSNLLDCS
+412 AHYAKVRSNQLDCS

-439 CPVLQSR
+439 CPVLQSKR
-446 RLDSAV
+446 VDSAV
-452 KKNKNRKK
+452 KKNKKTGGSEPADPEWGEHCVLCQTSLFTSR
-460 ILHLQSGRDSI
+460 LHS
-471 LHIEIETYMACIT
+471 
-484 AFLSLAKSEYTMVS
+484 
-498 KVFPLNC
+498 P
-505 SNTFETLI
+505 
-513 QVALNQLIQNGEN
+513 
-526 IVSSVRRAC
+526 RRHVTC
-535 SRHDYTALVA
+535 PGPSPGGGQRV
-545 MLPVL
+545 
-550 GRLLEE
+550 
-556 DKEFNTLLKCTTSGT
+556 CTTSST
-571 LAKFSKLVTSM
+571 LAKLSKLITSM
-582 KTLAAR
+582 KTLAVR
-588 ALADFSAHVKSNP
+588 ALKDISAQVKSNP

-640 DVDSDTVTMEVSS
+640 DVDSDTFRVVSEFVTAHRGGRLVMTGTS
-653 SVQVD
+653 
-658 VQHDTDADESE
+658 TC
-669 EQPSDSQESKGNDN
+669 
-683 QRALSPYVC
+683 R
-692 KVLEHLQYNLQS
+692 
-704 KAKVYEDHALGA
+704 
-716 IFLLNNYNY
+716 
-725 ILKSMK
+725 
-731 KSSLFEV
+731 SSLFEV

-748 EYGELIEQQKQV
+748 EYGELIEQQKRA
-760 YQHSWLKVTE
+760 YQHSWLKVIE

-808 CKAQKAWAIPDRE
+808 YKAQKAWAIPDRE
-821 QRQAICQ
+821 QRQSICQ

-843 RGVLAYHRAYYWRL
+843 RCDHADFSKHPERYHKYSPAQVEEMIVRL
-857 LLNSESTPIP
+857 FDISA

>member
-1 MLDNKMVKL
+1 
-10 YLKKGIVNRMTATDE
+10 MTAKDE

-75 ENSVIPMHDST
+75 ENSVIPMHNST

-96 QKTLFYLDE
+96 QKTLFYLDD

-114 DTDKVIIQR
+114 DTDKVIIQG

-136 RLKKAEQYF
+136 RLKKAEEYF

-222 STWLIGEYAALTAK
+222 STWLIGEDAALTAK

-256 SLGKL
+256 SQGKL

-310 LKSFGNFKRQSLDR
+310 LKSFGKFKTLSLDR
-324 KPSLDKNPSL
+324 KPSLDKNSSL

-349 STTKPCSRLNIPDI
+349 STSKPYSRLNIPDI
-363 RQPSLEFIP
+363 RQPSLESIP

-412 AHYAMVRSNLLDCS
+412 AHYAMVRSNQLDCS

-446 RLDSAV
+446 RVDSAV
-452 KKNKNRKK
+452 KKNKKT
-460 ILHLQSGRDSI
+460 GRDSI

-556 DKEFNTLLKCTTSGT
+556 DKEFNMLLKCTTSGT

-588 ALADFSAHVKSNP
+588 ALTDFSAHVKNNP

-658 VQHDTDADESE
+658 VQHDT
-669 EQPSDSQESKGNDN
+669 G
-683 QRALSPYVC
+683 

-725 ILKSMK
+725 ILKSIK

-808 CKAQKAWAIPDRE
+808 YKAQKAWAIPDRE

-828 AQREMVSKAYTAFLL
+828 AQREMVSKAYIAFLL
-843 RGVLAYHRAYYWRL
+843 RCDHDFSKHPERYHKYSPAQVEEMIERL
-857 LLNSESTPIP
+857 FDISA

>member
-1 MLDNKMVKL
+1 
-10 YLKKGIVNRMTATDE
+10 MTARDE

-53 SDQLTKGMVSILSSL
+53 SEQLTKGMVSILSSL

-86 QNLLQLKGTT
+86 QNLLQLKGTM
-96 QKTLFYLDE
+96 QKTLFYLDD

-114 DTDKVIIQR
+114 DTDKVIIQG

-136 RLKKAEQYF
+136 RLKKAEAYF

-153 ELNMLRGRLESAK
+153 ELNMLRGRLEGAK

-184 QTVRIL
+184 QTVKIL
-190 DVLDKKSLNGSA
+190 DVLAKKSLNGSA

-222 STWLIGEYAALTAK
+222 STWLIGEDAALTAK

-267 TNKSYCSK
+267 TKKSYCSK

-286 IENKPSMDSL
+286 IENKSSMDSL
-296 GKLKANSLFTKMIG
+296 GKLKANSLFTKMLG
-310 LKSFGNFKRQSLDR
+310 LKSIGKFKTQSLDR
-324 KPSLDKNPSL
+324 KPSLDKNSSL

-349 STTKPCSRLNIPDI
+349 STSKPCSRLNIPDI
-363 RQPSLEFIP
+363 RQPSLESIP

-388 KPPASTSYILPYFRP
+388 NPPASTSYILPYFRP
-403 KPSSAFDLK
+403 KPSPVFDPK
-412 AHYAMVRSNLLDCS
+412 AHYAKVRSNQLDCS

-439 CPVLQSR
+439 CPVLQSKR
-446 RLDSAV
+446 VDSAV
-452 KKNKNRKK
+452 KKNKKT
-460 ILHLQSGRDSI
+460 GRDSI
-471 LHIEIETYMACIT
+471 LDIEIETYMACIT

-535 SRHDYTALVA
+535 SHHDYTALVA

-571 LAKFSKLVTSM
+571 LAKLSKLITSM
-582 KTLAAR
+582 KTLAVR
-588 ALADFSAHVKSNP
+588 ALKDFSAQVKSNP

-658 VQHDTDADESE
+658 IQHDTDADESE

-731 KSSLFEV
+731 N
-738 VKTSGRDPEV
+738 
-748 EYGELIEQQKQV
+748 
-760 YQHSWLKVTE
+760 WLKVTE
-770 CLTEKNLPTFKP
+770 CLTENNLPTFKP

-808 CKAQKAWAIPDRE
+808 YKAQKAWAIPDRE

-843 RGVLAYHRAYYWRL
+843 RCDHADFSKHPERYHKYSPAQVEEMIVRL
-857 LLNSESTPIP
+857 FDISA

>member
-1 MLDNKMVKL
+1 
-10 YLKKGIVNRMTATDE
+10 MTAKDE

-75 ENSVIPMHDST
+75 ENSVIPMHNST

-96 QKTLFYLDE
+96 QKTLFYLDD

-114 DTDKVIIQR
+114 DTDKVIIQG

-136 RLKKAEQYF
+136 RLKKAEEYF

-222 STWLIGEYAALTAK
+222 STWLIGEDAALTAK

-256 SLGKL
+256 SQGKL

-310 LKSFGNFKRQSLDR
+310 LKSFGKFKTLSLDR
-324 KPSLDKNPSL
+324 KPSLDKNSSL

-349 STTKPCSRLNIPDI
+349 STSKPYSRLNIPDI
-363 RQPSLEFIP
+363 RQPSLESIP

-412 AHYAMVRSNLLDCS
+412 AHYAMVRSNQLDCS

-446 RLDSAV
+446 RVDSAV
-452 KKNKNRKK
+452 KKNKKT
-460 ILHLQSGRDSI
+460 GRDSI

-556 DKEFNTLLKCTTSGT
+556 DKEFNMLLKCTTSGT

-588 ALADFSAHVKSNP
+588 ALTDFSAHVKNNP

-658 VQHDTDADESE
+658 VQHDT
-669 EQPSDSQESKGNDN
+669 G
-683 QRALSPYVC
+683 

-725 ILKSMK
+725 ILKSIK
-731 KSSLFEV
+731 N
-738 VKTSGRDPEV
+738 
-748 EYGELIEQQKQV
+748 
-760 YQHSWLKVTE
+760 WLKVTE

-808 CKAQKAWAIPDRE
+808 YKAQKAWAIPDRE

-828 AQREMVSKAYTAFLL
+828 AQREMVSKAYIAFLL
-843 RGVLAYHRAYYWRL
+843 RGVMAYHRAYYWRL